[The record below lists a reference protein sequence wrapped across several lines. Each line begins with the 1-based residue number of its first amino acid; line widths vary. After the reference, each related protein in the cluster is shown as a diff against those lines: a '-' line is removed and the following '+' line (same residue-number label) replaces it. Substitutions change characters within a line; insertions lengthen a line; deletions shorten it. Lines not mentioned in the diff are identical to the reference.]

1 MISSN
6 TNMTITRSI
15 KSKLDNYG
23 VNLPTDRRTR
33 AYANILRKIIG
44 LMKHIKGT

>member
-1 MISSN
+1 
-6 TNMTITRSI
+6 MTITRSI

-33 AYANILRKIIG
+33 AYTNILRKIIG
-44 LMKHIKGT
+44 LTNHIKGT